1 MAPRTKIT
9 EPHWTLIRER
19 LQERRCVPFLGAGV
33 NAGRAGGYEGLPS
46 GAELALR
53 LVEDLTG
60 RKAAK
65 LSDLVTL
72 QLDASLDEYG
82 DLVRLGL
89 QDLARVS
96 LHVQQSLD
104 QAHLMHRLRQVIAD
118 ADRQP
123 PPLLDVL
130 ARLDLRLI
138 VTSNY
143 DRLME
148 RALMGAGTEFLPV
161 HQPTAGYDHAAQLEI
176 QERLAGW
183 GGRLILY
190 KIHGTFL
197 DGDGEPAHDPMTWR
211 PIISEDDYIEF
222 LTVAAIE
229 NRGVPRLISSEMISS
244 TLLFLGYSLED
255 WTFRTIFKGLIES
268 LSRHHQRRSFAL
280 QKDPPDFWVRF
291 WQNKGVEIYNVDLH
305 EFAHE
310 LAERTGT
317 KLGEPDDGDRDDG

>member
-1 MAPRTKIT
+1 MAPRTKIS
-9 EPHWTLIRER
+9 EPHWTLILER
-19 LQERRCVPFLGAGV
+19 LGQRRCVPFLGAGV
-33 NAGRAGGYEGLPS
+33 NAACAGYEGLPS
-46 GAELALR
+46 GADVALR
-53 LVEDLTG
+53 LLEDLTG
-60 RKAAK
+60 RKARTLAE
-65 LSDLVTL
+65 LVKVEP
-72 QLDASLDEYG
+72 DASLAEYS

-96 LHVQQSLD
+96 LHVQHSLD
-104 QAHLMHRLRQVIAD
+104 QTYLMDRLRQVIAD
-118 ADRQP
+118 DAREP
-123 PPLLDVL
+123 AVLLGVL

-148 RALMGAGTEFLPV
+148 RALAGAGARFLAV
-161 HQPTAGYDHAAQLEI
+161 HQPSGGFGGDLQVRTQAELE
-176 QERLAGW
+176 RW
-183 GGRLILY
+183 GERLILY

-197 DGDGEPAHDPMTWR
+197 DADVNDSAYDPMTWR

-222 LTVAAIE
+222 LTVASIE
-229 NRGVPRLISSEMISS
+229 DRGVPRLISSEMVAS

-291 WQNKGVEIYNVDLH
+291 WQHKGVEIYNVDLH

-310 LAERTGT
+310 LAERG
-317 KLGEPDDGDRDDG
+317 GVAGADG